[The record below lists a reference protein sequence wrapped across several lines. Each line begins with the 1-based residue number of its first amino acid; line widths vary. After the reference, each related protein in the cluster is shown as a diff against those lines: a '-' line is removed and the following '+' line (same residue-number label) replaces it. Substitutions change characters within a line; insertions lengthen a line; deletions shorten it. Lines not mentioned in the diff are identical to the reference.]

1 MISAGASLLMSNA
14 LGSMSGVGAVRPAV
28 FPRGESGAD
37 REGAGS
43 DRAEDGRFGPAVVV
57 SVSRSGG
64 GGAGSVRKGGRDDG
78 RESGR
83 PAVQGDG
90 LTEEERGQ
98 VAELKARDREVRAHE
113 TAHMTAGG
121 QHAGTPSYTYQVGP
135 DGQRYAIGGE
145 VRIDTSPEKDPEATI
160 RKMEIVK
167 RAALAPAE
175 PSAQDVKVAQM
186 AEQQRMKA
194 QAELRRQKAE
204 EAEGGGG
211 DAGADAGAG
220 ARDAGSP
227 RAGGLLPAAMA
238 AYEGAGRLG
247 AARGA
252 VLFRTA

>member
-1 MISAGASLLMSNA
+1 ML
-14 LGSMSGVGAVRPAV
+14 
-28 FPRGESGAD
+28 F
-37 REGAGS
+37 
-43 DRAEDGRFGPAVVV
+43 
-57 SVSRSGG
+57 RS
-64 GGAGSVRKGGRDDG
+64 
-78 RESGR
+78 
-83 PAVQGDG
+83 
-90 LTEEERGQ
+90 
-98 VAELKARDREVRAHE
+98 
-113 TAHMTAGG
+113 
-121 QHAGTPSYTYQVGP
+121 PSYTYQVGP

-211 DAGADAGAG
+211 DAGAG